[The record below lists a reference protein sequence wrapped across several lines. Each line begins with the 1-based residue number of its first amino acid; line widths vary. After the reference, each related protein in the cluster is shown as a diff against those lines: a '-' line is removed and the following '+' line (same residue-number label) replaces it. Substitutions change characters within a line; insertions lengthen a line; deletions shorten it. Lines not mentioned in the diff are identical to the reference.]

1 MWQGEE
7 KKNAKTLSSLMC
19 VWGIWW
25 SGGAHYVHME
35 STLEKPGENENEL
48 CFSSSTS
55 SLFLSSFY
63 LVLLLLLLFS
73 SSSPF
78 FFVFPFTYRELF
90 RRFAFAQVRVNNCPY
105 MVDAG
110 EDRPPFPSPGLSAK
124 QPPVAHLICMCSY
137 ST

>member
-1 MWQGEE
+1 M
-7 KKNAKTLSSLMC
+7 KTNF
-19 VWGIWW
+19 
-25 SGGAHYVHME
+25 A
-35 STLEKPGENENEL
+35 
-48 CFSSSTS
+48 F
-55 SLFLSSFY
+55 LFHFFLISIQF
-63 LVLLLLLLFS
+63 LFGFIAVLLLL
-73 SSSPF
+73 

-110 EDRPPFPSPGLSAK
+110 EDRPQVPSPGLSAK